1 MYEME
6 LKPGSKHGMLAM
18 TGVITATTEKNS
30 LITLLQDMEYIHGQL
45 FERLAD
51 QAAGLVRSPSFLPF
65 LKSHNFCS
73 NMSSWCFNHSTVFSL
88 SKTCKILLR
97 R

>member
-51 QAAGLVRSPSFLPF
+51 QAAGLVRSPSILSFLM
-65 LKSHNFCS
+65 SHNFCS
-73 NMSSWCFNHSTVFSL
+73 NMSSWCSNRSTIFSL
-88 SKTCKILLR
+88 SKSLQNTTR